1 MLTEVQIRLVKS
13 TVPLLESAGVAVTE
27 YFYNRMF
34 NAHPELL
41 DIFNMS
47 NQRSGRQQFALFS
60 AVASYARHIDDLA
73 ALREVVERVAN
84 KHTSLFIQP
93 QHYDI
98 VGHHLIATLKE
109 LAPDAFTAEVADA
122 WTAAYA
128 LLAGILSGREQQLY
142 TEKRSATGGWYG
154 PKPFKVIAKTMESEL
169 VCSFVFA
176 PVDGQ
181 PVLDYLPG
189 QYLGVKVKPPLATN
203 IEIRQYSLSDRANGQ
218 TYRISVKHETLP
230 QPGLVSN
237 YLHDEVQVG
246 DVLELLPPAGDF
258 YLQPEPAPTVL
269 ISAGVGLTP
278 MLAMLETLVTSGH
291 NTPVWFLHACENR
304 TQHSFVSRLHS
315 LAQLQ
320 DNLQRHYWYQQVTT
334 DDLST
339 GLVSAGL
346 MDLVALKDQLPRQQG
361 QFYLCGPA
369 AFMQFAKN
377 QLLQI
382 GVSAA
387 QIHYE
392 VFGPHSEL

>member
-60 AVASYARHIDDLA
+60 AVAAYARHIDDLA

-93 QHYDI
+93 AHYDI

-142 TEKRSATGGWYG
+142 TEKRSAIGGWYG
-154 PKPFKVIAKTMESEL
+154 PRPFKVISKTMESEL
-169 VCSFVFA
+169 VCSLVFA
-176 PVDGQ
+176 PVDEQ
-181 PVLDYLPG
+181 NVLDYLPG
-189 QYLGVKVKPPLATN
+189 QYLGVKVKPAPAAN
-203 IEIRQYSLSDRANGQ
+203 IEIRQYSLSDQANGQ
-218 TYRISVKHETLP
+218 TYRISVKRETLP

-278 MLAMLETLVTSGH
+278 MLAMLETMTDSGR
-291 NTPVWFLHACENR
+291 NTPIWFLHACENR
-304 TQHSFVSRLHS
+304 AQHSFISRLHQ
-315 LAQLQ
+315 LAQQQ
-320 DNLQRHYWYQQVTT
+320 DNLRLHYWYQQAAHAE
-334 DDLST
+334 LAS
-339 GLVSAGL
+339 GLVTQGL
-346 MDLVALKDQLPRQQG
+346 MNLQPMQQQLPCLSG
-361 QFYLCGPA
+361 QFYLCGPNG
-369 AFMQFAKN
+369 FMQYVKE
-377 QLLQI
+377 QLLQL
-382 GVSAA
+382 GVAA
-387 QIHYE
+387 TRIHYE
-392 VFGPHSEL
+392 VFGPHQAI

>member
-13 TVPLLESAGVAVTE
+13 TVPLLENAGVAVTE
-27 YFYNRMF
+27 YFYNRML

-41 DIFNMS
+41 DIFNQS

-60 AVASYARHIDDLA
+60 AVAAYARYIDDLA
-73 ALREVVERVAN
+73 MLREVVERVSN

-93 QHYDI
+93 EHYDI
-98 VGHHLIATLKE
+98 VGHHLLATLQE
-109 LAPDAFTAEVADA
+109 LAPDAFTAEVTDA

-128 LLAGILSGREQQLY
+128 LLANILIGREQQLY
-142 TEKRSATGGWYG
+142 SEKRSATGGWYG
-154 PKPFKVIAKTMESEL
+154 PRPFKVISKTMESEL

-176 PVDGQ
+176 PLDGQ

-189 QYLGVKVKPPLATN
+189 QYLGVKVKPAAAEH
-203 IEIRQYSLSDRANGQ
+203 IEIRQYSLSDKANGQ
-218 TYRISVKHETLP
+218 TYRISVKRETLP

-258 YLQPEPAPTVL
+258 YLQPAPAPTVL

-278 MLAMLETLVTSGH
+278 MLSMLETIAASGR
-291 NTPVWFLHACENR
+291 NTPTWFLHACENR
-304 TQHSFVSRLHS
+304 AQHSFADRLRM
-315 LAQLQ
+315 LAQQQ
-320 DNLQRHYWYQQVTT
+320 DNLQLHYWYQQVTMA
-334 DDLST
+334 DSQT
-339 GLVSAGL
+339 GQVSAGL

-361 QFYLCGPA
+361 QFYLCGPV
-369 AFMQFAKN
+369 AFMQFAKS
-377 QLLQI
+377 QLLHI
-382 GVSAA
+382 GVSAS

-392 VFGPHSEL
+392 VFGPHSDL

>member
-1 MLTEVQIRLVKS
+1 MLTEVQIRLVKG

-27 YFYNRMF
+27 YFYHRMF

-41 DIFNMS
+41 DIFNKS

-73 ALREVVERVAN
+73 VLSEVVERVAN

-93 QHYDI
+93 EHYDI

-109 LAPDAFTAEVADA
+109 LAPDAFNTEVADA

-128 LLAGILSGREQQLY
+128 VLAGILSGREQQLY

-154 PKPFKVIAKTMESEL
+154 PRPFKVTSKTMESEL

-189 QYLGVKVKPPLATN
+189 QYLGVKVKPALASN
-203 IEIRQYSLSDRANGQ
+203 IEIRQYSLSDQANGQ
-218 TYRISVKHETLP
+218 TYRISVKRETLP

-258 YLQPEPAPTVL
+258 YLQAEPAPTVL

-278 MLAMLETLVTSGH
+278 MLAMLETIVAGGR
-291 NTPVWFLHACENR
+291 NTPLWFLHACDNR
-304 TQHSFVSRLHS
+304 AQHSFVSRLHT
-315 LAQLQ
+315 LAQQQ

-334 DDLST
+334 ADLKT

-346 MDLVALKDQLPRQQG
+346 MDLGALKDQLPLPQG

-369 AFMQFAKN
+369 AFMQFVKT
-377 QLLQI
+377 QLLQL
-382 GVSAA
+382 GVVATN
-387 QIHYE
+387 IHYE
-392 VFGPHSEL
+392 VFGPHQAL

>member
-1 MLTEVQIRLVKS
+1 MLTAVQIRLVKG
-13 TVPLLESAGVAVTE
+13 TVPLLESASVAVTE

-34 NAHPELL
+34 NAQPQLL
-41 DIFNMS
+41 DIFNKS

-73 ALREVVERVAN
+73 TLREVVERVAN

-93 QHYDI
+93 EHYDI

-109 LAPDAFTAEVADA
+109 LAPDAFTAEVVEA

-128 LLAGILSGREQQLY
+128 VLARILSGREQQLY
-142 TEKRSATGGWYG
+142 MEKRSATGGWYG
-154 PKPFKVIAKTMESEL
+154 PRPFKVISKTMESEL
-169 VCSFVFA
+169 VCSLVFA

-181 PVLDYLPG
+181 QVLDYLPG
-189 QYLGVKVKPPLATN
+189 QYLGVKVKPAMAAN
-203 IEIRQYSLSDRANGQ
+203 IEIRQYSLSDQANGR
-218 TYRISVKHETLP
+218 TYRISVKRETLP

-278 MLAMLETLVTSGH
+278 MLAMLETLVAAGQ

-304 TQHSFVSRLHS
+304 AQHSFVSRLHS
-315 LAQLQ
+315 LAQQQ
-320 DNLQRHYWYQQVTT
+320 DNLQQHYWYQQATVADLQTGQVT
-334 DDLST
+334 
-339 GLVSAGL
+339 AGL
-346 MDLVALKDQLPRQQG
+346 MDLIARRDQLPRQQG

-369 AFMQFAKN
+369 GFMQSVKT
-377 QLLQI
+377 QLLQL
-382 GVSAA
+382 GVAA
-387 QIHYE
+387 TSIHYE
-392 VFGPHSEL
+392 VFGPHQAL

>member
-34 NAHPELL
+34 NVQPELL

-93 QHYDI
+93 EHYDI
-98 VGHHLIATLKE
+98 VGYHLIATLQE
-109 LAPDAFTAEVADA
+109 LAPDAFTAEVVEA

-154 PKPFKVIAKTMESEL
+154 PRTFKVISKTMESEL
-169 VCSFVFA
+169 VCSLVFA

-189 QYLGVKVKPPLATN
+189 QYLGVKVKPVLAAN
-203 IEIRQYSLSDRANGQ
+203 IEIRQYSLSNQANGQ
-218 TYRISVKHETLP
+218 TYRISVKRETLP

-237 YLHDEVQVG
+237 FLHDEVQVG
-246 DVLELLPPAGDF
+246 DLLELLPPAGDF
-258 YLQPEPAPTVL
+258 YLQAQSAPTVL

-278 MLAMLETLVTSGH
+278 MLAMLETLVAAGQ

-304 TQHSFVSRLHS
+304 AQHSFTSRLHS
-315 LAQLQ
+315 LAQQQ
-320 DNLQRHYWYQQVTT
+320 DNLQQHYWYQQASSADLQTGQVT
-334 DDLST
+334 
-339 GLVSAGL
+339 AGL
-346 MDLVALKDQLPRQQG
+346 MDLSALQHQLPLQQG

-369 AFMQFAKN
+369 GFMQFVKT
-377 QLLQI
+377 QLLQL
-382 GVSAA
+382 GVAA
-387 QIHYE
+387 NSIHYE
-392 VFGPHSEL
+392 VFGPHQAL

>member
-1 MLTEVQIRLVKS
+1 MLTEVQIRLVKN

-34 NAHPELL
+34 NSHPELL
-41 DIFNMS
+41 DIFNKS

-93 QHYDI
+93 EHYDI

-109 LAPDAFTAEVADA
+109 LAPDAFNTEVVDA

-142 TEKRSATGGWYG
+142 TEKLSATGGWYG
-154 PKPFKVIAKTMESEL
+154 PRPFKVIAKTMESEL
-169 VCSFVFA
+169 VCSFIFA

-181 PVLDYLPG
+181 QVLDYLPG
-189 QYLGVKVKPPLATN
+189 QYLGVKVKPALATN
-203 IEIRQYSLSDRANGQ
+203 IEIRQYSLSDQANGQ
-218 TYRISVKHETLP
+218 TYRISVKRETLP

-258 YLQPEPAPTVL
+258 YLQPESAPTVL

-278 MLAMLETLVTSGH
+278 MLAMLETLVTSGQ

-304 TQHSFVSRLHS
+304 AQHSFVSRLHS

-320 DNLQRHYWYQQVTT
+320 DNLQRQYWYQQVTT
-334 DDLST
+334 DDLKT
-339 GLVSAGL
+339 GLVSTGL